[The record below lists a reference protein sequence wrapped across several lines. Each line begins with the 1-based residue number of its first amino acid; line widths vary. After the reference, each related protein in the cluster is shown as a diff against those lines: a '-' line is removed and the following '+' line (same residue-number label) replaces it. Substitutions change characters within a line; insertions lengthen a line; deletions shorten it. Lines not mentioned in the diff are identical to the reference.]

1 MGSRFPLEWIC
12 VKNWFEENCMNFK
25 TILKKLNQHG
35 ERYLTL
41 PLYTMVV
48 ITIFMEVFRR
58 FFLSYS
64 SIWSEEIARY
74 AFIYISW
81 IGAAAAIKER
91 AHIRIDVVLPLLSNK
106 WKTIVFIFG
115 DFITLIL
122 ACIALYWSMEPVLN
136 SIHFGSVTHGLRIS
150 QAWFLAA
157 VPLGF
162 ALIVLRLLQSMKRD
176 ISDLKAGRPVF
187 EGKKLFD

>member
-1 MGSRFPLEWIC
+1 MDFRAILSKID
-12 VKNWFEENCMNFK
+12 KN
-25 TILKKLNQHG
+25 G

-48 ITIFMEVFRR
+48 ITIFFEVFRR
-58 FFLSYS
+58 FALSYS

-74 AFIYISW
+74 AFIYITW

-91 AHIRIDVVLPLLSNK
+91 AHIRIDVILPLLPNK

-115 DFITLIL
+115 DVITLIL

-150 QAWFLAA
+150 QAWFLSA

-162 ALIVLRLLQSMKRD
+162 LMIVWRLLQSMKRD
-176 ISDLKAGRPVF
+176 ISDLMAGRPVF
-187 EGKKLFD
+187 EGNKLFD

>member
-1 MGSRFPLEWIC
+1 
-12 VKNWFEENCMNFK
+12 MNFK

-64 SIWSEEIARY
+64 SIWSEEIAIY

-81 IGAAAAIKER
+81 IVAAAAIKER